1 MIQKVTLVWCCR
13 TECKNWSY
21 NEFLVDIRMR
31 TAEIVKNLVKRC
43 WSRLSI
49 LYSREAKCVKIA
61 RRGAAKRHCLISHK
75 CFTEKFKGLIL
86 MSGCSEM
93 LWPSRLED
101 SVNTQVGFLVIGAR
115 GHFVLIKF
123 VK

>member
-13 TECKNWSY
+13 TECKNWSS

-61 RRGAAKRHCLISHK
+61 
-75 CFTEKFKGLIL
+75 FTF
-86 MSGCSEM
+86 
-93 LWPSRLED
+93 PHY
-101 SVNTQVGFLVIGAR
+101 SVIWQHTQSPEVMGGEGMNVLGQLVAR
-115 GHFVLIKF
+115 
-123 VK
+123 